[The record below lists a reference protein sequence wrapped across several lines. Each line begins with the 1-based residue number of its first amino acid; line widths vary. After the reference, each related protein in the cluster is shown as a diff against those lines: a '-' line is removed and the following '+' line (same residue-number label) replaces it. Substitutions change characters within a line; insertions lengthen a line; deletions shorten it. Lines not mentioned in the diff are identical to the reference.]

1 MGMNDKVKLR
11 KIYVRLLPLTL
22 VTNLHQPL

>member
-1 MGMNDKVKLR
+1 MGMNDEVKLR

-22 VTNLHQPL
+22 VANLHQPL